1 MRPRKPRPPEPPRRY
16 QIGHPAVDAAI
27 GALVQQAQAEFG
39 GTADAELVREMCVT
53 AIKLLQE
60 QAPRGD
66 LKLVN
71 SSLKEIRYA
80 LRVFAPWEHVRK
92 VSVFGSAR
100 TPAGAPEY
108 EQARRFAEALAGAGW
123 MVITGAGDGI
133 MGAAQGG
140 AGREKS
146 FGVNIRL
153 PWEQA
158 ANATIRDDKK
168 LIRFRYFFTRKLFF
182 MKEAHAIALFPGG
195 FGTHD
200 EGFEA
205 LTLLQTGKS
214 ELVPVVFVDAPGGS
228 YWADWNRYVDTHLR
242 ARSLIS
248 PSDLA
253 LYKVT
258 DDVDVAVR
266 EVLRF
271 YANYDS
277 SRYVGDLLV
286 IRLRRAP
293 DAAQLEQLNADFGD
307 LVTEGRIATGAALP
321 EENGEAAALPR
332 LMFHFHRRDFG
343 RLRQLVD
350 RLNALVPDSDAKK
363 SAAAKATTPHQV
375 LPVEG
380 PGRDANGDEG

>member
-1 MRPRKPRPPEPPRRY
+1 
-16 QIGHPAVDAAI
+16 
-27 GALVQQAQAEFG
+27 
-39 GTADAELVREMCVT
+39 MCVT

>member
-1 MRPRKPRPPEPPRRY
+1 MGPRPPRPPDSPRRF
-16 QIGHPAVDAAI
+16 QVGHPAVDAAI
-27 GALVQQAQAEFG
+27 GALVQQAQVEFG
-39 GTADAELVREMCVT
+39 TTADAELVREICVT

-71 SSLKEIRYA
+71 SSLKEIRHA
-80 LRVFAPWEHVRK
+80 LRVFAPWAHVRK

-100 TPAGAPEY
+100 TPAGSPEY
-108 EQARRFAEALAGAGW
+108 EQARRFGEAIAGAGW

-140 AGREKS
+140 AGRERS

-158 ANATIRDDKK
+158 ANETIRDDKK

-182 MKEAHAIALFPGG
+182 MKEAHAIVLFPGG

-228 YWADWNRYVDTHLR
+228 YWADWNRYVETHLR
-242 ARSLIS
+242 ARALVS
-248 PSDLA
+248 PNDLS

-258 DDVDVAVR
+258 DDVEAAVR

-277 SRYVGDLLV
+277 SRYVGDRLV
-286 IRLRRAP
+286 IRVKRAP
-293 DAAQLEQLNADFGD
+293 DPAQLEKLNAEFGD
-307 LVTEGRIATGAALP
+307 LLIDGRIETGTALP
-321 EENGEAAALPR
+321 EENGEAADLPR
-332 LMFHFHRRDFG
+332 LLLHFHRHDFG

-350 RLNALVPDSDAKK
+350 RLNALVPDGDARDWG
-363 SAAAKATTPHQV
+363 AAKAKAPHQV
-375 LPVEG
+375 LPVEP
-380 PGRDANGDEG
+380 PGRDADGDEG